1 MPILLDKLHLLTA
14 LKRILKMK
22 KNTFRPQNYWA
33 LDISLFEDCL
43 SLDLGVACIIYNNFV
58 PVIDDRYILIFPAE
72 SLIAKLERIL

>member
-1 MPILLDKLHLLTA
+1 
-14 LKRILKMK
+14 MK

-43 SLDLGVACIIYNNFV
+43 SLDLEVACIIHNNFV
-58 PVIDDRYILIFPAE
+58 PVINDRDILIFPAE

>member
-43 SLDLGVACIIYNNFV
+43 SLDLEVACIIHNNFV
-58 PVIDDRYILIFPAE
+58 PVINDRDILIFPAE